1 MRHILVFLVL
11 LGGVAQGQSYRR
23 DYQKHHVSAGLGF
36 AMPGKD
42 LETYY
47 QDAFA
52 WSISYGYRPLKYLQ
66 LDAGYDGA
74 YNAARVDDYVVSPG
88 FGYVHIRDYQT
99 FVPLGAR
106 VVAPLAGGRLEFYGG
121 GGGAYVRTGEY
132 LRQPAEYVRL
142 ECPQCVAR
150 DGWGY
155 YALLG
160 VSVAL
165 DPAQHF
171 RLGATTRVYRVDTSG
186 PRVGTTPQVNTT
198 DQWVN
203 TYFGLTFSF

>member
-66 LDAGYDGA
+66 LDAGSHDMIIA
-74 YNAARVDDYVVSPG
+74 PAELPQASSA
-88 FGYVHIRDYQT
+88 T
-99 FVPLGAR
+99 FVWPSLSPTLKMVDAEMTAWAR
-106 VVAPLAGGRLEFYGG
+106 PVMLSKE
-121 GGGAYVRTGEY
+121 
-132 LRQPAEYVRL
+132 
-142 ECPQCVAR
+142 
-150 DGWGY
+150 
-155 YALLG
+155 
-160 VSVAL
+160 
-165 DPAQHF
+165 H
-171 RLGATTRVYRVDTSG
+171 
-186 PRVGTTPQVNTT
+186 
-198 DQWVN
+198 
-203 TYFGLTFSF
+203 